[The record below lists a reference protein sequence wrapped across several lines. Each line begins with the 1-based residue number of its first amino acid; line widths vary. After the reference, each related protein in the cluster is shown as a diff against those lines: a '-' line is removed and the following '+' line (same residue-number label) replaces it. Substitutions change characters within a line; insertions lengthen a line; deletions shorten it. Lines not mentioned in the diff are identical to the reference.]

1 MKSNT
6 VVIHQTSFLGRLRA
20 RRWTWAHRLSQA
32 GFLALLLAS
41 RYLEVNWLAGSAS
54 STKLLGVLHLA
65 DPFGALEVMLASRQ
79 ISLSLLIAAGI
90 ILILYALLGRVFCGW
105 ICPLG
110 LVLDLTDDVRQRF
123 VSRKRGKQMSRQ
135 IKYVLLGIF
144 LVLSLL
150 IGLPAFTLVSPIN
163 ILTRN
168 LIFGFGP
175 EILLVVGIV
184 AVDLFY
190 SRRAWCRYLCPL
202 GAFYSLL
209 GRFAIFHV
217 RIRNQGEAC
226 TMHAHCTRSC
236 PMGINVLKGEVLAK
250 HTVITDPEC
259 TRCGVCIEGCEGE
272 LLNVGLAP
280 PKELSKR

>member
-1 MKSNT
+1 MKNT
-6 VVIHQTSFLGRLRA
+6 AVVPQPSFLARLRA

-41 RYLEVNWLAGSAS
+41 RYLKVHWLTGSTS
-54 STKLLGVLHLA
+54 STNLLGVLHLA
-65 DPFGALEVMLASRQ
+65 DPFGALEVMLAARQ
-79 ISLSLLIAAGI
+79 ISLTLLVAAGI
-90 ILILYALLGRVFCGW
+90 IFILYALLGRVFCGW

-110 LVLDLTDDVRQRF
+110 LLLDLTDDIRQRF
-123 VSRKRGKQMSRQ
+123 ITRKRGKQMSRQ

-144 LVLSLL
+144 LALSLL
-150 IGLPAFTLVSPIN
+150 IGLPTFTLTSPIN

-168 LIFGFGP
+168 LLFGFGP

-190 SRRAWCRYLCPL
+190 SQRAWCRYLCPL

-209 GRFAIFHV
+209 GRFAIFHI

-226 TMHAHCTRSC
+226 TLRAHCTRSC
-236 PMGINVLKGEVLAK
+236 PMGLNVLKGEVLAK
-250 HTVITDPEC
+250 HTIITNPEC
-259 TRCGVCIEGCEGE
+259 TRCGTCIEGCEGDV
-272 LLNVGLAP
+272 LNVGFAP
-280 PKELSKR
+280 PR